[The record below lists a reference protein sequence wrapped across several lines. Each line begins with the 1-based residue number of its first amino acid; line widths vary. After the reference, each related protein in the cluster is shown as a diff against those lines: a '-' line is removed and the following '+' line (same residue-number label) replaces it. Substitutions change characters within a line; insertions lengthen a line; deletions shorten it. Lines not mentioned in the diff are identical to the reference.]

1 MMTHNVLQKLLQQ
14 QRSFLDNGKI
24 SGLLHPSRNKKKT
37 VPNYYKTTP
46 KIPRKKTYHFL
57 PVPQVSWTGK
67 V

>member
-24 SGLLHPSRNKKKT
+24 SDVLHPSRNKKES

-46 KIPRKKTYHFL
+46 KIPRKKLITSCQCH
-57 PVPQVSWTGK
+57 K
-67 V
+67 